1 MLGSRLSSPAMT
13 KQIRNVAII
22 AHVDHGKTSLLDGL
36 LKDASVFRDN
46 QVVNTCV
53 MDRHDIERERGI
65 TIFSKACSVEWKGH
79 TLNVIDTPGH
89 ADFGGEVE
97 RVLRMADAALVVVCA
112 HDGPMPQTR
121 FVLRKALMHDLKL
134 IVVVNKVDRKDS
146 RAEEVPDEL
155 LGLLIDLGADEELL
169 ESPIFYASAKEGR
182 ACRNMADFEQATNFQ
197 PLLDAIIEHAP
208 GPKVDAE
215 APLRM
220 GVSQLDWDDYVGRIA
235 LGRIDSGSIQPGQR
249 VLVVNAKGKSKKI
262 EVKKLFRY
270 SGLERVE
277 IQEAVAGD
285 IVFISGLE
293 DIDIG
298 DTVCDLEHPD
308 PYPAFEV
315 DPPTVAMRFIAT
327 DSPFRGVDGDK
338 ITSRQLR
345 DRLEREARANVAL
358 EVHDTDT
365 TEQLDVRGRGLLHLG
380 ILVEEMRREGY
391 EFAVSRPQVIE
402 KIGENEERLEPIE
415 DCVIDVTESAAGKA
429 IELLGNRRGEL
440 VSMTPRG
447 DQVRVEFVIP
457 ARGLIGI
464 RTLLMNVTQGEA
476 TLSHQF
482 REYGTWRGPMPR
494 RKTGVQIAME
504 RGRVTGH
511 AIEALET
518 RGQLFVSPG
527 DEVYSGMIVGE
538 HRRPD
543 DLEVNIC
550 KKRQLT
556 NMRAASA
563 DRKVVLAA
571 PRSFGIE
578 DALAYLAK
586 DELLE
591 VTPKNLR
598 LRKAELNAVVRRRA
612 LKKAKTEA

>member
-1 MLGSRLSSPAMT
+1 MS
-13 KQIRNVAII
+13 KKIRNVAII

-46 QVVNTCV
+46 QVVDTCV
-53 MDRHDIERERGI
+53 MDSHDIERERGI

-155 LGLLIDLGADEELL
+155 LGLLIDLGADEALL
-169 ESPIFYASAKEGR
+169 DAPVFYASAKEGR
-182 ACRNMADFEQATNFQ
+182 ACAELADFESATNFQ
-197 PLLDAIIEHAP
+197 PLLDAIVDHMP
-208 GPKVDAE
+208 GPKVDPD

-235 LGRIDSGSIQPGQR
+235 LGRIDSGSIQPGKR
-249 VLVVNAKGKSKKI
+249 VLVVNAKGKSKRI

-270 SGLERVE
+270 EGLARVE

-298 DTVCDLEHPD
+298 DTICDLEHPD

-327 DSPFRGVDGDK
+327 DSPFRGQEGDK
-338 ITSRQLR
+338 ITSRQMR

-358 EVHDTDT
+358 EVHNTET

-391 EFAVSRPQVIE
+391 EFSVSRPQVIE

-415 DCVIDVTESAAGKA
+415 DCVIDVTESGAGKA

-447 DQVRVEFVIP
+447 DQVRVEFIIP

-464 RTLLMNVTQGEA
+464 RTILMNVTQGEA

-511 AIEALET
+511 AIETLES

-571 PRSFGIE
+571 PRTFGIE
-578 DALAYLAK
+578 DALAYLAE

-591 VTPKNLR
+591 VTPKSIR
-598 LRKAELNAVVRRRA
+598 LRKAELNGTTRRRA
-612 LKKAKTEA
+612 LKKSKTGA

>member
-1 MLGSRLSSPAMT
+1 MT

-46 QVVNTCV
+46 QVVDTCV

-146 RAEEVPDEL
+146 RADEVPDEL

-169 ESPIFYASAKEGR
+169 ESPVFYASAKEGR
-182 ACRNMADFEQATNFQ
+182 ACKEMEDFDAATNFQ

-235 LGRIDSGSIQPGQR
+235 LGRIDSGSLRPGQR

-277 IQEAVAGD
+277 IKEAVAGD
-285 IVFISGLE
+285 ITFISGLE

-298 DTVCDLEHPD
+298 DTVCDLEHPN

-327 DSPFRGVDGDK
+327 DSPFRGIDGDK

-402 KIGENEERLEPIE
+402 KVGENEERLEPIE
-415 DCVIDVTESAAGKA
+415 DCVIDVSETGAGKA

-482 REYGTWRGPMPR
+482 REYGPWRGPMPR

-511 AIEALET
+511 AIEALES
-518 RGQLFVSPG
+518 RGQLFVGPG
-527 DEVYSGMIVGE
+527 AEVYSGMIVGE
-538 HRRPD
+538 HRRPE

-578 DALAYLAK
+578 DALAYLAE

-591 VTPKNLR
+591 VTPKSLR
-598 LRKAELNAVVRRRA
+598 LRKAELNATVRRRA
-612 LKKAKTEA
+612 LKKAKTDA

>member
-1 MLGSRLSSPAMT
+1 MS
-13 KQIRNVAII
+13 KKIRNVAII

-53 MDRHDIERERGI
+53 MDSHDIERERGI
-65 TIFSKACSVEWKGH
+65 TIFSKACSVEWRGH

-121 FVLRKALMHDLKL
+121 FVLRKALMHNLKL

-155 LGLLIDLGADEELL
+155 LGLLIDLGADEALL
-169 ESPIFYASAKEGR
+169 DAPVFYASAKEGR
-182 ACRNMADFEQATNFQ
+182 ACAELADFDSATNFQ
-197 PLLDAIIEHAP
+197 PLLDAIVDHMP
-208 GPKVDAE
+208 GPKVDPD

-235 LGRIDSGSIQPGQR
+235 LGRIDSGSIQPGKR
-249 VLVVNAKGKSKKI
+249 VLVVNAKGKSKRI

-270 SGLERVE
+270 EGLARVE

-298 DTVCDLEHPD
+298 DTICDLEHPD

-327 DSPFRGVDGDK
+327 DSPFRGQEGDK
-338 ITSRQLR
+338 ITSRQMR

-358 EVHDTDT
+358 EVHNTET

-391 EFAVSRPQVIE
+391 EFSVSRPQVIE

-415 DCVIDVTESAAGKA
+415 DCVIDVTESGAGKA

-447 DQVRVEFVIP
+447 DQVRVEFIIP

-464 RTLLMNVTQGEA
+464 RTILMNVTQGEA

-511 AIEALET
+511 AIETLES

-571 PRSFGIE
+571 PRTFGIE
-578 DALAYLAK
+578 DALAYLAE

-591 VTPKNLR
+591 VTPKSIR
-598 LRKAELNAVVRRRA
+598 LRKAELNGTTRRRA
-612 LKKAKTEA
+612 LKKSKTGA

>member
-1 MLGSRLSSPAMT
+1 M
-13 KQIRNVAII
+13 
-22 AHVDHGKTSLLDGL
+22 
-36 LKDASVFRDN
+36 
-46 QVVNTCV
+46 
-53 MDRHDIERERGI
+53 
-65 TIFSKACSVEWKGH
+65 
-79 TLNVIDTPGH
+79 
-89 ADFGGEVE
+89 
-97 RVLRMADAALVVVCA
+97 
-112 HDGPMPQTR
+112 
-121 FVLRKALMHDLKL
+121 
-134 IVVVNKVDRKDS
+134 
-146 RAEEVPDEL
+146 
-155 LGLLIDLGADEELL
+155 
-169 ESPIFYASAKEGR
+169 
-182 ACRNMADFEQATNFQ
+182 
-197 PLLDAIIEHAP
+197 
-208 GPKVDAE
+208 
-215 APLRM
+215 
-220 GVSQLDWDDYVGRIA
+220 
-235 LGRIDSGSIQPGQR
+235 
-249 VLVVNAKGKSKKI
+249 
-262 EVKKLFRY
+262 
-270 SGLERVE
+270 
-277 IQEAVAGD
+277 
-285 IVFISGLE
+285 FISGLE

>member
-1 MLGSRLSSPAMT
+1 MT

-46 QVVNTCV
+46 QVVDTCV

-182 ACRNMADFEQATNFQ
+182 ACGSLEEFDSASDFQ
-197 PLLDAIIEHAP
+197 PLLDAIVEHAP
-208 GPKVDAE
+208 GPDVDPD

-235 LGRIDSGSIQPGQR
+235 LGRIDSGSIRPGQR
-249 VLVVNAKGKSKKI
+249 VLVVNSKGKSKRI

-270 SGLERVE
+270 QGLERVE
-277 IQEAVAGD
+277 IKEAVAGD
-285 IVFISGLE
+285 ITFISGLE

-298 DTVCDLEHPD
+298 DTVCDLEHPN
-308 PYPAFEV
+308 PYPNFEV

-327 DSPFRGVDGDK
+327 DSPFRGIDGDK

-358 EVHDTDT
+358 EVHDTET

-391 EFAVSRPQVIE
+391 EFAVTRPQVIE

-415 DCVIDVTESAAGKA
+415 DCVIDVSESGAGKA

-482 REYGTWRGPMPR
+482 REYGPWRGPMPR

-511 AIEALET
+511 AIEALES

-538 HRRPD
+538 HRRPE

-563 DRKVVLAA
+563 DKKVVLAA
-571 PRSFGIE
+571 PRQFGIE
-578 DALAYLAK
+578 DALAYLAD

-598 LRKAELNAVVRRRA
+598 LRKAELNATVRRRA
-612 LKKAKTEA
+612 LKKAKAELG